1 MIVSYLS
8 RSETE
13 HLIKI
18 IITIALPWSTGYLLV
33 FFLPEKITG
42 RCFFN
47 HPSAF
52 HSISNAAFG
61 ALLLPKNDS
70 LPCSGPLKLSSCII
84 ASVDHADYSWYL
96 SAVKA
101 LHLLPAPY
109 KSISS
114 KACLCKRPSFFP
126 SDDECATF
134 FIETGKA
141 EISVQC
147 AHFDTAVQR
156 WGKNKWA
163 KKSGKL
169 TAEWCCFLKREKKIK
184 KKRRLSKKCF
194 FVIYLYS
201 SHLQAPPSQACA
213 KPCTF
218 LVIVHA

>member
-1 MIVSYLS
+1 MDV
-8 RSETE
+8 
-13 HLIKI
+13 HV
-18 IITIALPWSTGYLLV
+18 LLV
-33 FFLPEKITG
+33 TWWNWAPNKNNYHHRTIEMHETAACLLSSTKITKIF
-42 RCFFN
+42 FFN
-47 HPSAF
+47 HLSGF
-52 HSISNAAFG
+52 HSICNAAFS

-70 LPCSGPLKLSSCII
+70 LLFSGPLKLSSCII

-114 KACLCKRPSFFP
+114 KACLCKRPSSFP

-134 FIETGKA
+134 FIETGKG

-163 KKSGKL
+163 KKSGKI
-169 TAEWCCFLKREKKIK
+169 TAEWGCF
-184 KKRRLSKKCF
+184 
-194 FVIYLYS
+194 
-201 SHLQAPPSQACA
+201 
-213 KPCTF
+213 
-218 LVIVHA
+218 